1 MLAELGG
8 LLISIMVILFL
19 LNIILR
25 MIGKPLQGL
34 LQIAVFS
41 MVFVIYLGL
50 AYTEKTDQHVRIE
63 VITTRVSLTT
73 KKILRFL
80 SHIIEASVV
89 GICTYAVYRDAVR
102 ALYHKK
108 ATITGTV
115 IPMRLW
121 PVKSVIVVGLF
132 MYLLQLIVCVKE
144 DYKDLKIFNDVVEL
158 SDANFGKD

>member
-25 MIGKPLQGL
+25 MIGEPLQGL
-34 LQIAVFS
+34 LQMAVFS
-41 MVFVIYLGL
+41 MIFVIYLGL
-50 AYTEKTDQHVRIE
+50 AHAEETDQHVRIE
-63 VITTRVSLTT
+63 VITARVSLKT

-89 GICTYAVYRDAVR
+89 GICTYAVYLDTAR
-102 ALYHKK
+102 AYITK

-115 IPMRLW
+115 PMLLW
-121 PVKSVIVVGLF
+121 PVKSVIVMGLF
-132 MYLLQLIVCVKE
+132 VYLLQLIVHVNE
-144 DYKDLKIFNDVVEL
+144 DYKDLKISNDVAK
-158 SDANFGKD
+158 S

>member
-50 AYTEKTDQHVRIE
+50 AYTEETDQHVRIE

-80 SHIIEASVV
+80 SHIIEACVI

-102 ALYHKK
+102 AHITK

-115 IPMRLW
+115 PMRLW

-132 MYLLQLIVCVKE
+132 VYLLQLIVCVKE